1 MKKLILTSVIALL
14 ISVQGIAQKYAY
26 VDTQYILDNMPDYK
40 GAQAELDK
48 LSIDWQKEI
57 EKKFTEIDQM
67 YKKFQADAVLLP
79 EDMKKKREDE
89 IINAEKDAKEL
100 QRKRF
105 GNNGDLFKKRQEL
118 IKPIQDK
125 VFNAI
130 EEYARSKN
138 YSFIFDK
145 AGALTIIYADSKL
158 DISDEILEKLG
169 ITPQN
174 NNTNTNTNTNTN
186 QNNNTNTQPKTTTP
200 KSK

>member
-14 ISVQGIAQKYAY
+14 MSFQGIAQKYAC

-48 LSIDWQKEI
+48 ISIDWQKEI

-79 EDMKKKREDE
+79 EDMKKKREEE
-89 IINAEKDAKEL
+89 IINAEKEAKEL
-100 QRKRF
+100 QKKRF

-174 NNTNTNTNTNTN
+174 NNTNTNTNQNTN
-186 QNNNTNTQPKTTTP
+186 STQPKTTTP

>member
-1 MKKLILTSVIALL
+1 MKKLILTSIIAFLV
-14 ISVQGIAQKYAY
+14 SFQANAQKYAY
-26 VDTQYILDNMPDYK
+26 VDTQYILDNMPEYK

-48 LSIDWQKEI
+48 LAIDWQKEI

-79 EDMKKKREDE
+79 EDMKKKREEE

-100 QRKRF
+100 QKKRF

-130 EEYARSKN
+130 EEFARGKN

-169 ITPQN
+169 ISPQDN
-174 NNTNTNTNTNTN
+174 KTNNQNNTNT
-186 QNNNTNTQPKTTTP
+186 TQPKTTTP